1 MIEPRLFLCSGA
13 TVRDGDPLRNGR
25 KIVELDALG
34 PNANVNVRLQD
45 VAKALLNH
53 VAPRLVD
60 LLEIAAY
67 VFCADAATRR
77 GNHWTDDHT
86 TEPWGRDFRFLIP
99 VRDLSFWRR
108 AEVGQLLVRTL
119 QFLSDDAYSLEFRQ
133 LEQDRPV
140 QEYLE
145 FRDLDWPFYG
155 VERVLMFSGGLDSL
169 AGAVETAA
177 RGENLVL
184 VSHRSVTTLNN
195 RQRRLFQEL
204 QQTFPSVKMTHV
216 PVWINKEMNL
226 GREATQRTRS
236 FLFAAIGTV
245 VAQSIGAE
253 GVRFF
258 ENGVGSLNLPVADEV
273 LRARA
278 SRTTHPQALHLLSEL
293 CSLVTDRQFV
303 LDNPYLFMTKSEVV
317 ASIVSHGAE
326 RLIGQTCSCAHLI
339 FQSKNQW
346 HCGACSQCIDRRI
359 AVLAAGQE
367 AHDKETDYVTNVF
380 TGPRKDGY
388 ERNIAVGYAR
398 HANEL
403 HLMSEAEMARRF
415 NLELSRAV
423 RCSPRQSDAAQ
434 QFVEMYK
441 RHSQAAARVIDRQI
455 ELNAGRLRAGSLEP
469 SCMIALIAGQQ
480 HRESSWTRFGDR
492 LTGLLTKGL
501 PKACKTHKPRD
512 EPHLQEISDGIL
524 VAQENDLTREFP
536 YMRWS
541 SSLTK
546 PDWSAEALC
555 LWIEMK
561 YVRKRT
567 DIRQITEDIAA
578 DITKYGDNGRRTLFV
593 VYDPGHLIVDEA
605 AFSEPI
611 ERRPDMR
618 VRFVR

>member
-13 TVRDGDPLRNGR
+13 TVLDADHLRDGR

-34 PNANVNVRLQD
+34 PKANVNVRLQD
-45 VAKALLNH
+45 VVKALLTN

-77 GNHWTDDHT
+77 GSQWTDDHT
-86 TEPWGRDFRFLIP
+86 TESWGRDFRFVIP
-99 VRDLSFWRR
+99 VRDLSFWHR
-108 AEVGQLLVRTL
+108 AEVDQLLVRTL
-119 QFLSDDAYSLEFRQ
+119 QFLSNDAYSFEFRP

-140 QEYLE
+140 QDYLE
-145 FRDLDWPFYG
+145 FRDLDWPFHG

-177 RGENLVL
+177 RGDNLVL
-184 VSHRSVTTLNN
+184 VSHRPVTTLNK
-195 RQRRLFQEL
+195 RQRRLFHEL
-204 QQTFPSVKMTHV
+204 QRTFASVKMAHI

-226 GREATQRTRS
+226 GREPTQRTRS
-236 FLFAAIGTV
+236 FLFAAIGAV
-245 VAQSIGAE
+245 IAHSIGAG

-258 ENGVGSLNLPVADEV
+258 ENGVVSLNLPVADEV

-278 SRTTHPQALHLLSEL
+278 SRTTHPQALQLLSML
-293 CSLVTDRQFV
+293 CSLVADRQFV

-317 ASIVSHGAE
+317 ALLASHGAE

-346 HCGACSQCIDRRI
+346 HCGACSQCIDRRLAI
-359 AVLAAGQE
+359 LAAGQE
-367 AHDKETDYVTNVF
+367 EHDKETDYVSDVF

-403 HLMSEAEMARRF
+403 HLMSEGAIAQRF

-423 RCSPRQSDAAQ
+423 RCFPNQSDAAQ
-434 QFVEMYK
+434 QFVEMHK
-441 RHSQAAARVIDRQI
+441 RHGQTAARVIDRQI
-455 ELNAGRLRAGSLEP
+455 ALNAGRLRAGSLEP

-480 HRESSWTRFGDR
+480 HRESSWKRFSDR
-492 LTGLLTKGL
+492 LAGLLTTGL

-512 EPHLQEISDGIL
+512 EPHLQEICDGLL
-524 VAQENDLTREFP
+524 VAHENDLTREFP
-536 YMRWS
+536 FMRWS
-541 SSLTK
+541 SSFTK
-546 PDWSAEALC
+546 PDWSAESLC
-555 LWIEMK
+555 LWVEIK
-561 YVRKRT
+561 YVRKSS
-567 DIRQITEDIAA
+567 DMRQITEDIAA

-593 VYDPGHLIVDEA
+593 VYDPGHLIVDEP